1 MDVGQG
7 LFGLLRSR
15 LQTAGNIDIG
25 IFRQFHGYVF
35 LNVINCIS
43 VKLTELIIDLCY
55 CPQAAQLCMFIWT

>member
-15 LQTAGNIDIG
+15 LQTAGNIDVG

-43 VKLTELIIDLCY
+43 VKLTELIIDFLCY
-55 CPQAAQLCMFIWT
+55 

>member
-1 MDVGQG
+1 MLGRACVVYYEVGFRQREI
-7 LFGLLRSR
+7 L
-15 LQTAGNIDIG
+15 TWG

-55 CPQAAQLCMFIWT
+55 CPQAALLCMFMWT